1 MKTRVLR
8 VFLLVVLI
16 ASLHGSALAQTYLFT
31 VDQEVVNVF
40 LNPDGTVAIDYVFVF
55 TNNPGADPIDF
66 VDVGLP
72 NNSYNIRDITA
83 DVDGRP
89 ITDIEDSPY
98 VTFGVAL
105 GLGPNAIQPG
115 QTGRVHIFVPQVSGL
130 YFLDET
136 DELYT
141 SVQFANTFFGS
152 EFVEGSTDLT
162 VTFHLP
168 PGIAPE
174 EPRWQSAP
182 SGFPEEPVAG
192 FDEEGRIFYTWQNT
206 AARGDRGYTFGAS
219 VPREYVLES
228 AVQVPPQPGFLE
240 SLGISL
246 DCLIPFLFCGGIFGF
261 ILLVGYGTTA
271 SARRRKMQYL
281 PPKIS
286 IGGHGIK
293 RGLTAVEAAILLE
306 EPMDKVMTM
315 MLFSAIK
322 KNAASVVTRDPLEL
336 EVVDPLPTGLRA
348 YEKSF
353 LQAFEEKDK
362 KERRKALQE
371 MMIRL
376 VKSVAKKMKGFSKR
390 ETVNYYKDIMNW
402 AWDQVE
408 AADTP
413 EVKSKK
419 YDEVMEWTMLDR
431 RYDDRTRDVFRTGP
445 VFVPTWWHRY
455 DPGFGRSASAPRT
468 STPSV
473 TGGGRTG
480 GSPSLP
486 TLPGSDFA
494 GSVVTGV
501 QNFSA
506 GVIGNVTD
514 FTNGITKT
522 TNPPPPPSK
531 SNWSSGGGGSSCAC
545 ACAGCACACACAGG
559 GR

>member
-1 MKTRVLR
+1 MKIRLLR
-8 VFLLVVLI
+8 VVLLVVLI
-16 ASLHGSALAQTYLFT
+16 ASLHGSALAQTYLFS
-31 VDQEVVNVF
+31 VDQEIVNVY
-40 LNPDGTVAIDYVFVF
+40 LNPDGTVDIDYVFVF
-55 TNNPGADPIDF
+55 TNSPSADPIDF

-72 NNSYNIRDITA
+72 NNSYSIRNITA
-83 DVDGRP
+83 DIDGVP

-98 VTFGVAL
+98 VTYGVAL
-105 GLGPNAIQPG
+105 GLGANAIPPG
-115 QTGRVHIFVPQVSGL
+115 QTGVVHIFVPRVSDL

-152 EFVEGSTDLT
+152 EFVTGSTDLT
-162 VTFHLP
+162 VTFHMP
-168 PGIAPE
+168 PGLGPE
-174 EPRWQSAP
+174 EPRWQAAP

-192 FDEEGRIFYTWQNT
+192 FDEEGRIFYTWQSPS
-206 AARGDRGYTFGAS
+206 ARGDRGYTFGAS
-219 VPREYVLES
+219 VPREYILES
-228 AVQVPPQPGFLE
+228 AIQIPPQPGLLE
-240 SLGISL
+240 RLGISL
-246 DCLIPFLFCGGIFGF
+246 EFLVPLLFCGGAFGF
-261 ILLVGYGTTA
+261 IILIGWVA
-271 SARRRKMQYL
+271 STSSKRRKMQYL

-306 EPMDKVMTM
+306 QPMDKVMTM

-322 KNAASVVTRDPLEL
+322 KNAASVIKREPLEL
-336 EVVDPLPTGLRA
+336 DIPDPLPTGLRS
-348 YEKSF
+348 YEKQF
-353 LQAFEEKDK
+353 LAAFGEKGK
-362 KERRKALQE
+362 RERRKALQE

-390 ETVNYYKDIMNW
+390 ETVNYYRDIMNR

-413 EVKSKK
+413 EVKSQK

-431 RYDDRTRDVFRTGP
+431 RYDDRTREVFRTGP
-445 VFVPTWWHRY
+445 VFVPHWWGRY

-468 STPSV
+468 ATPVS
-473 TGGGRTG
+473 GGGRASGT
-480 GSPSLP
+480 PSLP

-501 QNFSA
+501 ENFSA
-506 GVIGNVTD
+506 GVVGNITD